1 MRWSRRTIVAGVAAG
16 ALALGGAGT
25 AAGFGFIGGGGG
37 PGSSAQD
44 LADAIN
50 KRAGTS
56 ITAAQVQGAFEDLF
70 KDRLDE
76 AVRRGD
82 LTRAQADRLLEGFRD
97 LPRLHAEARGRA
109 QRAFAPVTQL
119 LGVTA
124 EQLWERVK
132 DGQSLAE
139 QAQAKGISR
148 DRLVDAI
155 VQGLKAGGAPGTEAQ
170 LERVAERIADGEPG
184 RVLGPPSLHRRG
196 PGPAV
201 PLPFGP

>member
-1 MRWSRRTIVAGVAAG
+1 MRWSRKTIVAAVAAG

-25 AAGFGFIGGGGG
+25 AAGFGFLGGGG
-37 PGSSAQD
+37 PRGSSAQD

-70 KDRLDE
+70 KERLDE
-76 AVRRGD
+76 AVQRGD
-82 LTRAQADRLLEGFRD
+82 LTRAQADRLLERYRE
-97 LPRLHAEARGRA
+97 LPRLEAQARNRAEKAV
-109 QRAFAPVTQL
+109 APVAQL

-124 EQLWERVK
+124 EQLWERVR

-148 DRLVDAI
+148 ERLIDAI
-155 VQGLKAGGAPGTEAQ
+155 VQGLKAGGAQGTDAQ
-170 LERVAERIADGEPG
+170 LERVAGRIADGEPG
-184 RVLGPPSLHRRG
+184 RFLGPRSLHRH
-196 PGPAV
+196 GPAPPL